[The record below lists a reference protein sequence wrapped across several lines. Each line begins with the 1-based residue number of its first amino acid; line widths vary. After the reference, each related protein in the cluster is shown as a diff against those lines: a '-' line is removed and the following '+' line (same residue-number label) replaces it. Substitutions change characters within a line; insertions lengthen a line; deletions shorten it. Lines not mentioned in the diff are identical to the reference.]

1 MIIINI
7 EMRVKMMHLLIII
20 IYISFISLGLPDGLL
35 GSAWPSMYGEFDVP
49 VSYAGIVTMIISGGT
64 ILSALLS
71 ERLIKKLNTGG
82 VTVLSVAMTAAALFG
97 FSLSREF
104 WQLCLWAIPYG
115 LGAGSVD
122 AALNNFVALHY
133 KSRHM
138 SWLHCFWGV
147 GCSCGPYIMAYFLTK
162 GLNWSNGYFTVFI
175 LQIILTAILL
185 ASLPLWKRKSTEKSE
200 ETSQSE
206 KPLGLQKTTAIPG
219 AKAIMLIFLCYC
231 AIEQTIG
238 LWAVS
243 YIVFEKGVLA
253 ETAAGWG
260 TIFFLGITLG
270 RFLSGILT
278 AIFDDKQMV
287 RIGIAVIAAGIL
299 TMFLPVGNVSS
310 ALGLFLIGF
319 GCAPVYPCLIHSTPQ
334 RFGIENSQAII
345 GVEMASAY
353 VGSTFMPPFFGVI
366 SNIFGIRILPLFA
379 GLLLVIMFFLHEKLC
394 RTIEK

>member
-1 MIIINI
+1 
-7 EMRVKMMHLLIII
+7 
-20 IYISFISLGLPDGLL
+20 
-35 GSAWPSMYGEFDVP
+35 
-49 VSYAGIVTMIISGGT
+49 
-64 ILSALLS
+64 
-71 ERLIKKLNTGG
+71 
-82 VTVLSVAMTAAALFG
+82 
-97 FSLSREF
+97 
-104 WQLCLWAIPYG
+104 
-115 LGAGSVD
+115 
-122 AALNNFVALHY
+122 
-133 KSRHM
+133 
-138 SWLHCFWGV
+138 
-147 GCSCGPYIMAYFLTK
+147 MAYFLTK

-334 RFGIENSQAII
+334 KFGIENSQAII